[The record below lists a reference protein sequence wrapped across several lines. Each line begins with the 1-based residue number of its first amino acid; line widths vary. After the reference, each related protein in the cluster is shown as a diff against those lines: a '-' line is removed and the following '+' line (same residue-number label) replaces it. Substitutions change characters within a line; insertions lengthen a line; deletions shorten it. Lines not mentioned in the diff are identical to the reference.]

1 MRHKPIARIVVPS
14 LAEYPREVIQERLPE
29 YRCQV
34 VEYDY
39 LIRPALI
46 ATQEEDPC
54 EGQGMSV
61 VAVLDSLYQERQS
74 SLARS
79 TGGSSRRTARRASP

>member
-34 VEYDY
+34 VENDY
-39 LIRPALI
+39 LVRPALI
-46 ATQEEDPC
+46 GTQEDGPG

-61 VAVLDSLYQERQS
+61 AAVLDLLYQERQS
-74 SLARS
+74 SHA
-79 TGGSSRRTARRASP
+79 